1 MQTEGISKLKNA
13 GAMNKSA
20 MSKYILVYP
29 HELADIPDP
38 RYPWKGYSEDDYKN
52 FMSDKTVQEYITA
65 FNVDDPNY
73 QRPYM
78 VNGSSLLGLILRL
91 IILKNGCLSINTILH
106 IYII

>member
-1 MQTEGISKLKNA
+1 
-13 GAMNKSA
+13 MNKESA

-29 HELADIPDP
+29 HELADIRD
-38 RYPWKGYSEDDYKN
+38 PWKGYSEDDYKN

-78 VNGSSLLGLILRL
+78 VNGSNLQYVFLDSGQAPCVVMSPNGYVCGTNGRHRL
-91 IILKNGCLSINTILH
+91 
-106 IYII
+106 YICKISRRDFL